1 MGEYNGPKEC
11 PYRIDFLSVNTYITD
26 IPKDII
32 LNKIKKLLVINKIQI
47 TGNKWELICKYTN
60 SKKYLVFCIL
70 IYKYKD
76 NKLLI
81 ELSRNDGDRI
91 YMIEFNS
98 YFKKYLNLNYFLK
111 INFDED
117 CDKDVDEDCDKK
129 NNNIIDLHFFL
140 FLLTKTKKK
149 EYLSINKYRNIRC
162 LLTRYISI
170 ELYDPEKTNIWK
182 PLPLLTN
189 I

>member
-1 MGEYNGPKEC
+1 MGEYNGPKKC

-47 TGNKWELICKYTN
+47 TGNKWELICRYTN

-117 CDKDVDEDCDKK
+117 CDKK

-140 FLLTKTKKK
+140 FLLTETKKK